1 MALKVK
7 YPKKTFMLRG
17 NHETR
22 QMTQLMN
29 FYMEAKEKYDQDVYF
44 DIMDAFDAL
53 PLATVV
59 NENYFCV
66 HGGITKEGEHVD
78 ELQKLNRFDE
88 VPLGGSLCD
97 LVWSDPVQE
106 EDGSVPNNEPYIGNY
121 QRNCSIFFGAEH
133 CRKFLKKHKYMT
145 VIRAHEVQI
154 EGYKQHRWP
163 KWQGIP
169 MVYTV
174 FSAPNYC
181 GQYGNKGAILTI
193 KVPLP
198 NPELQLQYQTV

>member
-1 MALKVK
+1 MTLLLMALKVK

-17 NHETR
+17 NHEPR

-78 ELQKLNRFDE
+78 EGAREESKLAVAAGRFSGFFI
-88 VPLGGSLCD
+88 VPIDREYG
-97 LVWSDPVQE
+97 E
-106 EDGSVPNNEPYIGNY
+106 
-121 QRNCSIFFGAEH
+121 AEAVAVA
-133 CRKFLKKHKYMT
+133 L
-145 VIRAHEVQI
+145 A
-154 EGYKQHRWP
+154 
-163 KWQGIP
+163 
-169 MVYTV
+169 
-174 FSAPNYC
+174 
-181 GQYGNKGAILTI
+181 
-193 KVPLP
+193 
-198 NPELQLQYQTV
+198 